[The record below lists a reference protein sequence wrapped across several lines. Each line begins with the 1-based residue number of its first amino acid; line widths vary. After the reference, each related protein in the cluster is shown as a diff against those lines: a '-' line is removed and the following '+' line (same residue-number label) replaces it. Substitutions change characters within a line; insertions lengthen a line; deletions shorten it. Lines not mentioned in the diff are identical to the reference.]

1 MSEFE
6 NKVALITGAS
16 TGIGKA
22 TAKAFGAQGAKVVVA
37 DVNLELGQATADEI
51 VAAGGEACF
60 IPCDVTSEEQV
71 IAMVKG
77 TVEKYGRLDIAFNNA
92 GIEIENDKIEHCET
106 SVFDKVID
114 VNVKGVWL
122 CMKHQIPAML
132 EAGNG
137 GSIVN
142 TASVAGLFAAP
153 KMAAYS
159 ASKHAV
165 VGLTKSVA
173 VEYGRRGI
181 RVNAVCPAVIETEM
195 VRRAAEK
202 DPKRFEI
209 TKSMHPIGR
218 VGQAEEVAE
227 AVLYLSSKAT
237 FTTGLALPVD
247 GGFTAQ

>member
-1 MSEFE
+1 MKEFE

-16 TGIGKA
+16 AGIGKA
-22 TAKAFGAQGAKVVVA
+22 TAKAFAAQGAKVIVA
-37 DVNLELGQATADEI
+37 DINQELGQATTDEI
-51 VAAGGEACF
+51 LADGGDAYF
-60 IPCDVTSEEQV
+60 IPCDVTQEDQV
-71 IAMVKG
+71 IAMVNG

-92 GIEIENDKIEHCET
+92 GIEIENDKIEDCKT
-106 SVFDKVID
+106 SVFDTVMD

-132 EAGNG
+132 KANNG

-165 VGLTKSVA
+165 IGMTKSVA

-227 AVLYLSSKAT
+227 AVLYLSHKAS